1 MMWQLVIN
9 GPGYFDTKYDLREGT
24 TQVGRADEND
34 IVLSGDLVS
43 RKHARFHVTAQSLVF
58 EDLGS
63 RNGTRLNGEKVTGS
77 TVMTVGD
84 VVAVGE
90 NSLVVRQ
97 PTAAENAA
105 TEMFDASGSGA
116 GRGLRRFGRGLD
128 VSQAVLMARDIQ
140 DSMVRRVL
148 DNAVPFELEP
158 PPLQQKVRRKGADDT
173 DENEPK
179 AAEPPRS
186 DGPSYPVAFHS
197 LLLLYRVAEQLATAP
212 SLRAF
217 LDSTTDLIMKR
228 VGASTGVVLVRHASG
243 VMVPAAVRHARKLH
257 EGEVPV
263 SDAIVDAALA
273 QGQAIAVADVRDDR
287 RFADRESVVLYGID
301 QVLCVPIGQA
311 APFEGVLYLNRT
323 SVSDEPLEALLDVCT
338 ALAQLLQS
346 ALLRFRPGTSAAD
359 RLRSSLERFHG
370 PEVVERRAKAVAD
383 AQARPTALQ
392 EAQVTVLAVA
402 IADFAEKLLEGT
414 SPDLVGDVLRELYR
428 VATPLVF
435 SFEGTLAKV
444 DGDSLVALFGA
455 PYARGDDAIR
465 AVRAALAIEAEW
477 ERLMQRRRQSD
488 RVGLKLGLST
498 GKALAGT
505 VGSDQRLDY
514 AALGEPVNLAT
525 WLCTSADAGQV
536 LVTGK
541 TLAAVGARFDVTPL
555 GERPLLGSRVRTAVF
570 EVLEEDD
577 DAGTLSGVR
586 K

>member
-1 MMWQLVIN
+1 V
-9 GPGYFDTKYDLREGT
+9 
-24 TQVGRADEND
+24 
-34 IVLSGDLVS
+34 
-43 RKHARFHVTAQSLVF
+43 
-58 EDLGS
+58 
-63 RNGTRLNGEKVTGS
+63 
-77 TVMTVGD
+77 
-84 VVAVGE
+84 
-90 NSLVVRQ
+90 
-97 PTAAENAA
+97 
-105 TEMFDASGSGA
+105 
-116 GRGLRRFGRGLD
+116 
-128 VSQAVLMARDIQ
+128 
-140 DSMVRRVL
+140 
-148 DNAVPFELEP
+148 
-158 PPLQQKVRRKGADDT
+158 
-173 DENEPK
+173 
-179 AAEPPRS
+179 
-186 DGPSYPVAFHS
+186 
-197 LLLLYRVAEQLATAP
+197 LLYRVAEQLATAP
-212 SLRAF
+212 SLQAF
-217 LDSTTDLIMKR
+217 LDGTTDLIMKR

-243 VMVPAAVRHARKLH
+243 VMVPAAVRHARKLQA
-257 EGEVPV
+257 GEVPV

-311 APFEGVLYLNRT
+311 APFDGVLYLNRT

-346 ALLRFRPGTSAAD
+346 ALHQFRPGTSAVD

-370 PEVVERRAKAVAD
+370 PDVVERRVKAVAD
-383 AQARPTALQ
+383 EQARPTELV

-402 IADFAEKLLEGT
+402 LADFAEKVLEAA

-428 VATPLVF
+428 TVSPLLF

-444 DGDSLVALFGA
+444 DGDSMVALFGA

-465 AVRAALAIEAEW
+465 AVRAALAIEVEW
-477 ERLMQRRRQSD
+477 ERLMQRRRPAD

-498 GKALAGT
+498 GKVYAGT
-505 VGSDQRLDY
+505 IGNDQRLDY

-525 WLCTSADAGQV
+525 WLCGSAGEGQV
-536 LVTGK
+536 LITGK